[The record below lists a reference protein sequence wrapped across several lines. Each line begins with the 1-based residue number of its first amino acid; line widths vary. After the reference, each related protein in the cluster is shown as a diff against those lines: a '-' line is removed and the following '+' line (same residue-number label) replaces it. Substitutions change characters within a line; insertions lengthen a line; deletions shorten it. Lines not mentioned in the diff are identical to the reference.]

1 MPYSDADL
9 AQYVKE
15 AISAKVVQRAAQV
28 VCGLNKESAITAFPK
43 SECQIG
49 GLDKQS
55 DLAER
60 FMPDYTPEQLED
72 IKPYLAISYVK
83 PWADNVEG
91 GIVILPVD
99 TCDPDEVKI
108 ALEEFLKTTNFCSS
122 EVYSWPVVVKNG
134 TYRPECVTWPN
145 QK

>member
-1 MPYSDADL
+1 MADDL
-9 AQYVKE
+9 A
-15 AISAKVVQRAAQV
+15 AQF
-28 VCGLNKESAITAFPK
+28 A
-43 SECQIG
+43 
-49 GLDKQS
+49 
-55 DLAER
+55 
-60 FMPDYTPEQLED
+60 PDYTPEQMEN
-72 IKPYLAISYVK
+72 IKPYLAIGYVK

-99 TCDPDEVKI
+99 TCDPDNVKI
-108 ALEEFLKTTNFCSS
+108 ELEEFLKTTNFCGS